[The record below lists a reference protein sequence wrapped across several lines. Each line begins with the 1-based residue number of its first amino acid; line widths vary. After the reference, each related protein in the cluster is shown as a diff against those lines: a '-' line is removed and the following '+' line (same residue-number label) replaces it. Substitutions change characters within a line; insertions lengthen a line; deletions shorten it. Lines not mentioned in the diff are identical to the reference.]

1 MSFLDTFDDIVI
13 DVPLAGSISGEIL
26 AHLIDK
32 GVVALSLFDSV
43 PEENMFHCSPRKA
56 SFQASVL
63 LALSKRPGQTE
74 RSVCEMYKKCDMDVI
89 RDAVEARGPRQ
100 SEEEAREEFLANSR
114 YNFFQ

>member
-1 MSFLDTFDDIVI
+1 MGFPNKLGPVCDLLVSLWDGGSEAAFLSSDQATAGFMSFLDTFDDIVI

-63 LALSKRPGQTE
+63 LALSKKPGQT
-74 RSVCEMYKKCDMDVI
+74 
-89 RDAVEARGPRQ
+89 
-100 SEEEAREEFLANSR
+100 
-114 YNFFQ
+114 